1 MANQHSQ
8 SSSWSRERALFHFRR
23 FSLNALLQIGSQVL
37 PLIAGA
43 VAIPLVYKNIGR
55 AEFGVFTIGLS
66 ALGLFALLDLGL
78 GRAAVRFM
86 ARAFSDNNLIGA
98 ASVAAHS
105 ALLLGGFS
113 LMLSIALF
121 AMTPAI
127 SAHWFHFSAHEQDTL
142 RQCLYILT
150 FALPFAG
157 LTSVFR
163 AVLEAKETFVVISI
177 IQVNLG
183 VLTYLVPLLLSFISS
198 DVRVMIGGAVACRG
212 FAFVAYLIAAVLMWR
227 GPFPWRHVDL
237 LGQHEFRSFSLWL
250 VVSNLVGSAI
260 VYGDRALLVRIFGLA
275 EIPFYNVPLELLG
288 RLMIVVNSAVT
299 VIFPAMSRA
308 AENKRVFGDVYV
320 TLTTFLSVVIGFVL
334 LLLSIF
340 TPWGLHIW
348 LGNDFRDHSTG
359 IVRILLIGLA
369 FQSLNV
375 FALAS
380 LNARGFARPITFM
393 HLIETPAYFWAL
405 YRCGLDLGLT
415 GVALVWSGRLIL
427 EYACFAGFQAFVG
440 GKEGRLM
447 RAVGALIAA
456 CNVIPVAM
464 LAVAGNELLALMTS
478 GLFAALSV
486 AWGSSL
492 LRKEYMYAIK

>member
-1 MANQHSQ
+1 MANQQ
-8 SSSWSRERALFHFRR
+8 PRSSWSRERALFHFRR
-23 FSLNALLQIGSQVL
+23 ISLNALLQIGSQVL

-55 AEFGVFTIGLS
+55 VEFGVFTIGLS

-86 ARAFSDNNLIGA
+86 ARAFSDNDLIGA

-113 LMLSIALF
+113 LVLSIALF
-121 AMTPAI
+121 AIIPVIAT
-127 SAHWFHFSAHEQDTL
+127 HWFHFSSHEQDTL

-150 FALPFAG
+150 VALPFAG

-163 AVLEAKETFVVISI
+163 AVLEAKESFVVISI

-212 FAFVAYLIAAVLMWR
+212 LAFVAFMIAATVAWR
-227 GPFPWRHVDL
+227 GPFPWSRVDL
-237 LGQHEFRSFSLWL
+237 LGQQEFRRFSLWL

-288 RLMIVVNSAVT
+288 RLMIVVNSAAT

-308 AENKRVFGDVYV
+308 AENKQVFGDVYV
-320 TLTTFLSVVIGFVL
+320 TLTTFLSVVIGVVL
-334 LLLSIF
+334 LALSIF
-340 TPWGLHIW
+340 TPLGLQLW
-348 LGNDFRDHSTG
+348 LGNDFRDHSAG
-359 IVRILLIGLA
+359 IVRILFIGLA

-393 HLIETPAYFWAL
+393 HLLETPVYFWAL
-405 YRCGLDLGLT
+405 YRCGIKLGLT
-415 GVALVWSGRLIL
+415 GVALVWSGRLMF
-427 EYACFAGFQAFVG
+427 EYACFAGFQASIG
-440 GKEGRLM
+440 GKEGRLV
-447 RAVGALIAA
+447 RVVGALIAA
-456 CNVIPVAM
+456 CNVIPLAM
-464 LAVAGNELLALMTS
+464 LAVTGNQLFALMES
-478 GLFAALSV
+478 GLFAVLSV

-492 LRKEYMYAIK
+492 LRKGYTYAVK